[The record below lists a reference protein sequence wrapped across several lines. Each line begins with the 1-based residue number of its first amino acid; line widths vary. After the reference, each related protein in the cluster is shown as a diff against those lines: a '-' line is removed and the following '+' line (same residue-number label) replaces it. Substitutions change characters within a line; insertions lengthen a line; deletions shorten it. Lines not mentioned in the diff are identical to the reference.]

1 MFIRLMASE
10 DYESVYALWHSTEG
24 VGMRSLDDSRQGID
38 KFLLRNP
45 GTNFVAQEQG
55 EIVGVILCGSDGRR
69 AYIYHA
75 TVAIDHRNRGIGK
88 QLVIAATQ
96 AAKKLGINKIAL
108 VVFADNAAGNDFWE
122 RMGFFRRDDLCY
134 RDLSINNDNI

>member
-1 MFIRLMASE
+1 
-10 DYESVYALWHSTEG
+10 
-24 VGMRSLDDSRQGID
+24 MRSLDDSRQGID

-45 GTNFVAQEQG
+45 GTNFVVQEQG

-75 TVAIDHRNRGIGK
+75 TVATGYRSKGIGK
-88 QLVIAATQ
+88 QLVDVVIDAV
-96 AAKKLGINKIAL
+96 KKLGINKIAL
-108 VVFADNAAGNDFWE
+108 GVFANNTAGNDFWE
-122 RMGFFRRDDLCY
+122 RRGFAQRDDLCF